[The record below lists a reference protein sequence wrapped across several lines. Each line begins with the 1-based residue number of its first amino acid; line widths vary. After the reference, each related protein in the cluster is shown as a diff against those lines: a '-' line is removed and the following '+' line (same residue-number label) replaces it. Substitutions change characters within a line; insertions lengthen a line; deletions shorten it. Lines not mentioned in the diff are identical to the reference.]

1 MGFATRISLKQEY
14 DDYVE
19 GEIDDYKDRVSRSA
33 LLKIADEA
41 VVCLHEQEQVTLN
54 ELVLRD
60 EVDRIITAR
69 LRIPTYATWAR
80 RRRKEMAT
88 LRRPETWG
96 LTADDPLVR
105 NLPTATD
112 AHVLVAHPSH
122 ATAALYLAANGC
134 TVTAVEPE
142 ADMVQRVMDA
152 AVEHGLSAY
161 VHAEMG
167 ALASW
172 APAQQLAAV
181 VCSPAAFAGLAPA
194 ERARV
199 LSALQSATRDG
210 GVHLVETIV
219 AGQHAM
225 DLEEL
230 RESYTGWMI
239 TLEPES
245 SRESRTFVARKA
257 S

>member
-1 MGFATRISLKQEY
+1 MGFATRVSLKQEY

-19 GEIDDYKDRVSRSA
+19 REIEDYKDRVSRSA

-41 VVCLHEQEQVTLN
+41 VVCLHDQEQVTLN
-54 ELVLRD
+54 ELVLLH
-60 EVDRIITAR
+60 EVDRIITKR
-69 LRIPTYATWAR
+69 LRIPTYSSWAR
-80 RRRKEMAT
+80 RRRKEMAA

-105 NLPTATD
+105 NLPTASD
-112 AHVLVAHPSH
+112 AHVLVARPSH
-122 ATAALYLAANGC
+122 ESAALYLAANGC
-134 TVTAVEPE
+134 TVTAVEQE
-142 ADMVQRVMDA
+142 ADIVQRVLDA
-152 AVEHGLSAY
+152 AEQHGLSGY
-161 VHAEMG
+161 VETQMSG
-167 ALASW
+167 LSEW
-172 APAQQLAAV
+172 SPERPLSAV
-181 VCSPAAFAGLAPA
+181 ICSPAAFAGLTPS

-230 RESYTGWMI
+230 QASYSGWAI

-245 SRESRTFVARKA
+245 SPESRTFVARKLA
-257 S
+257 